1 MSMFDQAQ
9 HPRFYF
15 RISSAVRA
23 VAIAFVAVLAPKT
36 AMTQS
41 QGSVLLSGSVL
52 SYSESQ
58 VKEDGY
64 ALGFYGT
71 YGAGWKHLFEVGAS
85 RTLINYL
92 SVQQPQ
98 QGGQLQQG
106 VQVQQNELAA
116 AYNFF
121 GARGSGRVGG
131 HLVLSTDT
139 LTDKGFILFG
149 GARAYKVGVWSVG
162 ADAAWSSYADYG
174 DGLSVAQV
182 APALG
187 FSFANASKNRFVS
200 VGLRGYFIHLST
212 ETGLGG
218 QDFLSAEA
226 GASVTSGPF
235 TMNGYAWGG
244 EQAFAVKSGGFLA
257 YNVSELH
264 KGGYGGGVRLVVSP
278 RAAVSA
284 GVYFERFQDQD
295 LSGDRTARTFAFSL
309 GFTI

>member
-1 MSMFDQAQ
+1 MSKSDQPQ
-9 HPRFYF
+9 HTRFYF
-15 RISSAVRA
+15 GISSAVKA
-23 VAIAFVAVLAPKT
+23 VAIASVAVLAPT
-36 AMTQS
+36 AATTQS
-41 QGSVLLSGSVL
+41 QGNVLLSGSVL

-64 ALGFYGT
+64 AFGFYGT
-71 YGAGWKHLFEVGAS
+71 YGTGWKHLFEVGAS

-92 SVQQPQ
+92 S
-98 QGGQLQQG
+98 GEQLQQS
-106 VQVQQNELAA
+106 ELAA

-131 HLVLSTDT
+131 HLILSTDS
-139 LTDKGFILFG
+139 LTDQGFILFG
-149 GARAYKVGVWSVG
+149 GAKAYKVGVWSVG

-182 APALG
+182 APTLG
-187 FSFANASKNRFVS
+187 FSFANATRNRFVS

-212 ETGLGG
+212 ETGLGS

-226 GASVTSGPF
+226 GASVTSGPL
-235 TMNGYAWGG
+235 TMSGYAWGG

-264 KGGYGGGVRLVVSP
+264 KGGYGGGGKVGGIAPGSRLG
-278 RAAVSA
+278 R
-284 GVYFERFQDQD
+284 G
-295 LSGDRTARTFAFSL
+295 LL
-309 GFTI
+309 